1 MLYKVGSGE
10 LAVVGWFSGK
20 SLQYLNLLRLPRSIL
35 STEQGILS
43 LSRKG
48 SSSGALPPP
57 ALPCPEGELEQNHY
71 SELPAFQLS
80 GGQT

>member
-1 MLYKVGSGE
+1 MRGATV
-10 LAVVGWFSGK
+10 ARA
-20 SLQYLNLLRLPRSIL
+20 YLD
-35 STEQGILS
+35 TEQGILS

-57 ALPCPEGELEQNHY
+57 ALLCPEGELEQNHY

>member
-1 MLYKVGSGE
+1 MPLARRGLEKSRKEVTGGE
-10 LAVVGWFSGK
+10 LK
-20 SLQYLNLLRLPRSIL
+20 RI
-35 STEQGILS
+35 
-43 LSRKG
+43 KG

-57 ALPCPEGELEQNHY
+57 ALPCPEGEHEQNHY